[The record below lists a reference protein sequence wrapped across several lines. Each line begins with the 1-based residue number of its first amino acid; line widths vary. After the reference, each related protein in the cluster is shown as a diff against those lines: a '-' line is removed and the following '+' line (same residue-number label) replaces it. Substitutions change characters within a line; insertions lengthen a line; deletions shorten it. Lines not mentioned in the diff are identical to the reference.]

1 MKFILT
7 IYFCSAIVGECK
19 DGMIYPKEFNTFKDC
34 LYTGYSQ
41 SMMLLDEYPTEIINE
56 FQVLTKFNCK
66 ESNRETV

>member
-1 MKFILT
+1 
-7 IYFCSAIVGECK
+7 
-19 DGMIYPKEFNTFKDC
+19 MIYPKEFNTFKDC

-66 ESNRETV
+66 EINRETV